1 MRIFRGML
9 VLLAAAMAA
18 PAGADEAWR
27 VDKDQDGI
35 QVSTRAVEGWSMRE
49 IRGGMH
55 ADARLSSLVAVIVD
69 VRVAHDL
76 SDVVAE
82 QRVLQRDNDTRY
94 SLYSAMKLPW
104 PVSNRDI
111 VNQREIAQ
119 DPGSLAVTITDLAV
133 ANAPPQDGYVRMTR
147 SRQKW
152 TLTPAAGG
160 GVQVEMRALSDP
172 NGPIPAFIV
181 NAMAVDGPFKTLSK
195 LRALAQSPAY
205 AAAVL
210 PFIREPASS
219 SNANPSTEQG
229 GS

>member
-1 MRIFRGML
+1 MRIFREML
-9 VLLAAAMAA
+9 VLLVVAMAA

-49 IRGGMH
+49 IRGVMR

-76 SDVVAE
+76 SDVIAE
-82 QRVLQRDNDTRY
+82 QRVLQRDSDTRY

-119 DPGSLAVTITDLAV
+119 DPGNLAVTITDLAV
-133 ANAPPQDGYVRMTR
+133 ENAPPRDGYVRMTR

-160 GVQVEMRALSDP
+160 GVQVETRVLSDP

-181 NAMAVDGPFKTLSK
+181 NAMAVDGPFKTLSQ

-205 AAAVL
+205 AGAALSYVK
-210 PFIREPASS
+210 EPA
-219 SNANPSTEQG
+219 AAP
-229 GS
+229 